1 MEERQESHVLW
12 LTLLKRTTGQD
23 SYLIHKAWVYCSH
36 FKQIQTQAFPSHLQ
50 AEKPWLPSIKYSEH
64 GTRATL
70 WCNQL
75 LKSVTALSQY
85 SKCHIV
91 QKVGNIHTNT
101 CTHMHKLTSTQM
113 HTHKHTHMHT
123 HTYTHIHIHTH
134 TTTTPKRHSSVN
146 HSSQAGNVDR
156 PISSFTVLEVWRCKT
171 CFRMLT
177 PTATYLS
184 LRHLNIWGTHK
195 TARWHLFA
203 YYMII

>member
-1 MEERQESHVLW
+1 MINFTSIMQINSTNKKMKKKLYKQPCPYTSF
-12 LTLLKRTTGQD
+12 LPCILK
-23 SYLIHKAWVYCSH
+23 LH
-36 FKQIQTQAFPSHLQ
+36 
-50 AEKPWLPSIKYSEH
+50 
-64 GTRATL
+64 
-70 WCNQL
+70 N
-75 LKSVTALSQY
+75 
-85 SKCHIV
+85 
-91 QKVGNIHTNT
+91 
-101 CTHMHKLTSTQM
+101 
-113 HTHKHTHMHT
+113 
-123 HTYTHIHIHTH
+123 TYTHIHIHTH